1 MFDLK
6 KEKEDKEKVQELM
19 FNSSRSRKET
29 TGVAP

>member
-19 FNSSRSRKET
+19 FNKKT
-29 TGVAP
+29 PAKQLQQQ